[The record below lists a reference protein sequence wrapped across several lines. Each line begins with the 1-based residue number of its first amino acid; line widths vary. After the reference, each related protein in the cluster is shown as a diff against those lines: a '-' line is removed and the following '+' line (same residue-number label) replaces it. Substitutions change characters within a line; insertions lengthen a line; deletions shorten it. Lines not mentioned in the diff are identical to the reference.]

1 MPVDNFLPTKKNTKA
16 MNSAV
21 FQIQDIS
28 YELIQSAVEQA
39 FNAVVITDAGTTPSG
54 PRIIYANPAFCS
66 LTGYGLEELLGQNP
80 RILQGPLTN
89 QDVIDEL
96 RECLREGRFFRG
108 STINYRKNGTHYTVE
123 WNISPVKNATGDITH
138 FVSVQ
143 QDMSQVTSLQSTS
156 HLLAKALDAAQDAIF
171 ITNANGVIE
180 FVNQGFEA
188 ITGYSMP
195 EVIGRTPAVLKSG
208 KHDEEYYRQLWQ
220 SLKAGETF
228 RATLVNRHKNGQL
241 IHCEETVSPVRGRD
255 GEITHFVSIIKDLS
269 DRVYRERNLR
279 QQATQDALTGLLN
292 RRAGELQLESACFS
306 AREESQPFCI
316 IFADIDHF
324 KSINDTWGHPAGDT
338 VLQSVA
344 SHLRAGVRTTD
355 SVVRWGGE
363 EFVMILHRCE
373 LAAAMEQ
380 AERLRERMARTPQP
394 EVGQVT
400 LSMGVAEIQEGEALA
415 ELIARADK
423 ALYQAKS
430 EGRNHVRAG

>member
-1 MPVDNFLPTKKNTKA
+1 
-16 MNSAV
+16 MNSAI
-21 FQIQDIS
+21 FQTQDIS
-28 YELIQSAVEQA
+28 YELLKAAVEQA
-39 FNAVVITDAGTTPSG
+39 FNAVVITDAGASPAG
-54 PRIIYANPAFCS
+54 PRIVYANPAFS
-66 LTGYGLEELLGQNP
+66 LMTGYSLEELLGQNP
-80 RILQGPLTN
+80 RILQGALTN

-108 STINYRKNGTHYTVE
+108 SAVNYRKNGTHYTVE
-123 WNISPVKNATGDITH
+123 WNISPLKNAAGEITH
-138 FVSVQ
+138 YVSVQ
-143 QDMSQVTSLQSTS
+143 QDVSQVMAVQSTS
-156 HLLAKALDAAQDAIF
+156 HLLAKALDAAQDAVF
-171 ITNANGVIE
+171 ITDANGVIE

-208 KHDEEYYRQLWQ
+208 KHDAPYYRQLWQ

-255 GEITHFVSIIKDLS
+255 GEITHFVSIIKDMS
-269 DRVYRERNLR
+269 DRVYRERDLR
-279 QQATQDALTGLLN
+279 QQATQDGLTGLLN

-306 AREESQPFCI
+306 AREQDEPFCI
-316 IFADIDHF
+316 IFVDVDHF
-324 KSINDTWGHPAGDT
+324 KNINDTWGHPAGDK

-363 EFVMILHRCE
+363 EFMVILHHCE
-373 LAAAMEQ
+373 LSAALEQ
-380 AERLRERMARTPQP
+380 AERLRERMARAPQP

-400 LSMGVAEIQEGEALA
+400 LSMGVAEIQSGEALA
-415 ELIARADK
+415 DLIARVDK
-423 ALYQAKS
+423 ALYRAKS
-430 EGRNHVRAG
+430 EGRNQVRAG